1 MRNNLIEQRK
11 KKKLTQFQIAEL
23 LDIGRSTYNAYE
35 LGTIDPPLKTA
46 MKIKKILNYEN
57 DDIFNES
64 EEIESP
70 IPISKEVGKLYKNE
84 GETMT
89 VEEMQIEKRK
99 LEHEILRKLEE
110 FQKKFK
116 VEVQDLEIYEDIYRL
131 TDGKVFKEK
140 KVNIKIDL

>member
-1 MRNNLIEQRK
+1 
-11 KKKLTQFQIAEL
+11 
-23 LDIGRSTYNAYE
+23 
-35 LGTIDPPLKTA
+35 
-46 MKIKKILNYEN
+46 
-57 DDIFNES
+57 
-64 EEIESP
+64 
-70 IPISKEVGKLYKNE
+70 
-84 GETMT
+84 MT